1 MLGVFPSFRH
11 RVLGDPSQKNLFE
24 TTKNKK
30 IVAVQATHGKGV
42 GARQRTFAVPRRT
55 AKKM

>member
-1 MLGVFPSFRH
+1 VFFLAFDIAFWEILH
-11 RVLGDPSQKNLFE
+11 KKTCLKLQKL
-24 TTKNKK
+24 KK